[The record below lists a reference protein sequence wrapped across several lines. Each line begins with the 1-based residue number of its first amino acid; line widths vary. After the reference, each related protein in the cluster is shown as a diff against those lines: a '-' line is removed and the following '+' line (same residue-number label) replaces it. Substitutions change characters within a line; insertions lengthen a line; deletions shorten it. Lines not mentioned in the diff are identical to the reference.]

1 LGKSLTSIFS
11 LDPKLNRHSQRNCY
25 NEHAQSAY
33 GNHILGAPTGKRFLE
48 WKNAA
53 LKNNAPV
60 KVPAADS
67 LNDVRIVNDCEKTRK

>member
-1 LGKSLTSIFS
+1 LIQNLTDTHNETATTNTRNPLTEITFS
-11 LDPKLNRHSQRNCY
+11 ARL
-25 NEHAQSAY
+25 
-33 GNHILGAPTGKRFLE
+33 PTGKRFLE